1 MDLVKAFISH
11 SSDDAS
17 YVDALISLIGKNS
30 LSVDKWCFESGE
42 RTIDEIIKSIDN
54 SALFVLLLSRSSLEK
69 DWVKKEISI
78 IKRYIDNGTL
88 KRFKPY
94 IIDNTINYSYEKIP
108 EWIKDEYNLRANYH
122 KPPFL
127 ARKIEEE
134 INKLIWEQHP
144 NIKQDERVFVGRDS
158 EIEKLRE
165 KYLQSNLK
173 YRKAVIVSGIPDG
186 IGRRRLLTE
195 FIRKIDTNKD
205 ETYNPFAVALEEDD
219 SIEDLII
226 QLNNLFLFERNEDL
240 LQYLSNKDTNKIKK
254 VNKAVDFISHLSDSR
269 EKLFVRDNGAVV
281 KRSGDLSS
289 WFKDVIKSDRID
301 QTILFIASRNRFI
314 PTYEYP
320 EIVSLNLSPLSND
333 KAKILLRQYLDNH
346 GKTISKEDA
355 SFFIQQTGP
364 MPSLIRKCASLIL
377 EMGTELAKLKQKNYQ
392 YTGDE
397 LTRNLI
403 SDFQGNKSYIQ
414 ILVLLSEFPYLRYSD
429 IKQITKGVV
438 ENVDQILLDLYSLS
452 IFETFGSSNDYYR
465 MNPILADLVNRS
477 GYKHDETLWGELR
490 SRTHDIIE
498 HETFECPNLGII
510 LKKIEQAIKGN
521 TNNISKAYIIP
532 SIVIKTINDEYRRKV
547 KAGYK
552 NVVQL
557 CKALLEI
564 GRNNYYDEIIGSI
577 YYMLCSA
584 YAQLRDETLFDYITY
599 LENKFD
605 EYFIKGLYYRKKKLY
620 DLAEDNYRKALKI
633 RYNSLTAKNGLA
645 ISLQRQD
652 KYNKEALRLAKSTYQ
667 QQPTNPYFIVTYF
680 KSLIRTNPD
689 QIAMLHQLIKE
700 LQSSWDINKESFG
713 DMLQAEYHFFIES
726 DFNRAIAVYRES
738 LRRNPLYPV
747 YISLHEVCSIYQK
760 KCGIGSGVANE
771 IEKQYH
777 FDVEND
783 EDII

>member
-1 MDLVKAFISH
+1 MDQVKAFISH
-11 SSDDAS
+11 SSDDAL

-30 LSVDKWCFESGE
+30 LAVDKFCFESGE

-54 SALFVLLLSRSSLEK
+54 SAIFILLLSRSSLGK

-78 IKRYIDNGTL
+78 IKRYIDNGAL

-94 IIDNTINYSYEKIP
+94 IIDNTIDYSYEKIP
-108 EWIKDEYNLRANYH
+108 EWIKDEYNLRTIYH

-134 INKLIWEQHP
+134 VSKIIWEQYP
-144 NIKQDERVFVGRDS
+144 SIKQDERVFVGRDS

-165 KYLQSNLK
+165 KYLQRNLK
-173 YRKAVIVSGIPDG
+173 YRKVVIVSGIPDG

-205 ETYNPFAVALEEDD
+205 ETYNPFSVALEEDD

-226 QLNNLFLFERNEDL
+226 QLNNLFLFEHNKEL
-240 LQYLSNKDTNKIKK
+240 LQFLSEADKAKKIDK
-254 VNKAVDFISHLSDSR
+254 VVEFVWHLLESR

-281 KRSGDLSS
+281 RRNGELSS
-289 WFKDVIKSDRID
+289 WFKDIIKSTRID
-301 QTILFIASRNRFI
+301 QTVLFIASRNRL
-314 PTYEYP
+314 TEEYP
-320 EIVSLNLSPLSND
+320 EIVSLDLSPLSND

-346 GKTISKEDA
+346 GKTISGEDV

-364 MPSLIRKCASLIL
+364 MPSLIHKCASLIL
-377 EMGTELAKLKQKNYQ
+377 EMGPELAKLKQKSYQ

-414 ILVLLSEFPYLRYSD
+414 VLILLSEFPYLRYYD

-438 ENVDQILLDLYSLS
+438 EDVDQILLDLYSLS
-452 IFETFGSSNDYYR
+452 IFETLGSSNDYYR
-465 MNPILADLVNRS
+465 MNPIVADLINRS
-477 GYKHDETLWGELR
+477 RYKHDETLWGELR
-490 SRTHDIIE
+490 LKTHDIIE
-498 HETFECPNLGII
+498 HETFECPNLGIL
-510 LKKIEQAIKGN
+510 LKKIELNIKGN
-521 TNNISKAYIIP
+521 TDNISKAYIIP
-532 SIVIKTINDEYRRKV
+532 SIVIKTINDEYRKKV

-552 NVVQL
+552 TVVQL
-557 CKALLEI
+557 CKALLE
-564 GRNNYYDEIIGSI
+564 RNNNYYDEIIGSI

-584 YAQLRDETLFDYITY
+584 YAQLCDETLFEYITC
-599 LENKFD
+599 LEDKFD

-620 DLAEDNYRKALKI
+620 NRAEDNYRLALKI
-633 RYNSLTAKNGLA
+633 RPHSLTAKNGLA
-645 ISLQRQD
+645 ISLQRQN
-652 KYNKEALRLAKSTYQ
+652 KYKEALNLARFTYQ
-667 QQPTNPYFIVTYF
+667 KQPTNPYFIVTYF

-689 QIAMLHQLIKE
+689 QIAVLNQLIKD

-713 DMLQAEYHFFIES
+713 DMLQAEYHYFIEE
-726 DFNRAIAVYRES
+726 DFNRAIAVYKAS
-738 LRRNPLYPV
+738 LQRNPLYPV

-760 KCGIGSGVANE
+760 KCGIGSGIANE
-771 IEKQYH
+771 IAKQYH

>member
-1 MDLVKAFISH
+1 M
-11 SSDDAS
+11 
-17 YVDALISLIGKNS
+17 LISLIGKNS
-30 LSVDKWCFESGE
+30 LAVDKFCFESGE

-54 SALFVLLLSRSSLEK
+54 SAIFILLLSRSSLGK

-78 IKRYIDNGTL
+78 IKRYIDNGAL

-94 IIDNTINYSYEKIP
+94 IIDNTIDYSYEKIP
-108 EWIKDEYNLRANYH
+108 EWIKDEYNLRTIYH

-134 INKLIWEQHP
+134 VSKIIWEQYP
-144 NIKQDERVFVGRDS
+144 SIKQDERVFVGRDS

-165 KYLQSNLK
+165 KYLQRDLK
-173 YRKAVIVSGIPDG
+173 YRKVVIVSGIPDG

-205 ETYNPFAVALEEDD
+205 ETYNPFSVALEEDD

-226 QLNNLFLFERNEDL
+226 QLNNLFLFEHNKEL
-240 LQYLSNKDTNKIKK
+240 LQFLSEADKAKKIDK
-254 VNKAVDFISHLSDSR
+254 VVEFVWHLLESR

-281 KRSGDLSS
+281 RRNGELSS
-289 WFKDVIKSDRID
+289 WFKDIIKSTRID
-301 QTILFIASRNRFI
+301 QTVLFIASRNRL
-314 PTYEYP
+314 TEEYP
-320 EIVSLNLSPLSND
+320 EIVSLDLSPLSND

-346 GKTISKEDA
+346 GKTISGEDV

-364 MPSLIRKCASLIL
+364 MPSLIHKCASLIL
-377 EMGTELAKLKQKNYQ
+377 EMGPELAKLKQKSYQ

-414 ILVLLSEFPYLRYSD
+414 VLILLSEFPYLRYYD

-438 ENVDQILLDLYSLS
+438 EDVDQILLDLYSLS
-452 IFETFGSSNDYYR
+452 IFETLGSSNDYYR
-465 MNPILADLVNRS
+465 MNPIVADLINRS
-477 GYKHDETLWGELR
+477 RYKHDETLWGELR
-490 SRTHDIIE
+490 LKTHDIIE
-498 HETFECPNLGII
+498 HETFECPNLGIL
-510 LKKIEQAIKGN
+510 LKKIELNIKGN

-532 SIVIKTINDEYRRKV
+532 SIVIKTINDEYRKKV

-552 NVVQL
+552 TVVQL
-557 CKALLEI
+557 CKALLE
-564 GRNNYYDEIIGSI
+564 RNNNYYDEIIGSI

-584 YAQLRDETLFDYITY
+584 YAQLCDETLFEYITC
-599 LENKFD
+599 LEDKFD

-620 DLAEDNYRKALKI
+620 NRAEDNYRLALKI
-633 RYNSLTAKNGLA
+633 RPHSLTAKNGLA
-645 ISLQRQD
+645 ISLQRQN
-652 KYNKEALRLAKSTYQ
+652 KYKEALNLARFTYQ
-667 QQPTNPYFIVTYF
+667 KQPTNPYFIVTYF

-689 QIAMLHQLIKE
+689 QIAVLNQLIKD

-713 DMLQAEYHFFIES
+713 DMLQAEYHYFIEE
-726 DFNRAIAVYRES
+726 DFNRAITVYKAS
-738 LRRNPLYPV
+738 LQRNPLYPV

-760 KCGIGSGVANE
+760 KCGIGSGIANE
-771 IEKQYH
+771 IAKQYH

>member
-1 MDLVKAFISH
+1 MDQVKAFISH
-11 SSDDAS
+11 SSDDAL

-30 LSVDKWCFESGE
+30 LAVDKFCFESGE

-54 SALFVLLLSRSSLEK
+54 SAIFILLLSRSSLGK

-78 IKRYIDNGTL
+78 IKRYIDNGAL

-94 IIDNTINYSYEKIP
+94 IIDNTIDYSYEKIP
-108 EWIKDEYNLRANYH
+108 EWIKDEYNLRTIYH

-134 INKLIWEQHP
+134 VSKIIWEQYP
-144 NIKQDERVFVGRDS
+144 SIKQDKRVFVGRDS

-165 KYLQSNLK
+165 KYLQRDLK
-173 YRKAVIVSGIPDG
+173 YRKVVIVSGIPDG

-205 ETYNPFAVALEEDD
+205 ETYNPFSVALEEDD

-226 QLNNLFLFERNEDL
+226 QLNNLFLFEHNKEL
-240 LQYLSNKDTNKIKK
+240 LQFLSEADKAKKIDK
-254 VNKAVDFISHLSDSR
+254 VVEFVWHLLESR

-281 KRSGDLSS
+281 RRNGELSS
-289 WFKDVIKSDRID
+289 WFKDIIKSTRID
-301 QTILFIASRNRFI
+301 QTVLFIASRNRL
-314 PTYEYP
+314 TEEYP
-320 EIVSLNLSPLSND
+320 EIVSLDLSPLSND

-346 GKTISKEDA
+346 GKTISGEDV

-364 MPSLIRKCASLIL
+364 MPSLIHKCASLIL
-377 EMGTELAKLKQKNYQ
+377 EMGPELAKLKQKSYQ

-414 ILVLLSEFPYLRYSD
+414 VLILLSEFPYLRYYD

-438 ENVDQILLDLYSLS
+438 EDVDQILLDLYSLS
-452 IFETFGSSNDYYR
+452 IFETLGSSNDYYR
-465 MNPILADLVNRS
+465 MNPIVADLINRS
-477 GYKHDETLWGELR
+477 RYKHDETLWGELR
-490 SRTHDIIE
+490 LKTHDIIE
-498 HETFECPNLGII
+498 HETFECPNLGIL
-510 LKKIEQAIKGN
+510 LKKIELNIKGN
-521 TNNISKAYIIP
+521 TDNISKAYIIP
-532 SIVIKTINDEYRRKV
+532 SIVIKTINDEYRKKV

-552 NVVQL
+552 TVVQL
-557 CKALLEI
+557 CKALLE
-564 GRNNYYDEIIGSI
+564 RNNNYYDEIIGSI

-584 YAQLRDETLFDYITY
+584 YAQLCDETLFEYITC
-599 LENKFD
+599 LEDKFD

-620 DLAEDNYRKALKI
+620 NRAEDNYRLALKI
-633 RYNSLTAKNGLA
+633 RPHSLTAKNGLA
-645 ISLQRQD
+645 ISLQRQN
-652 KYNKEALRLAKSTYQ
+652 KYKEALNLARFTYQ
-667 QQPTNPYFIVTYF
+667 KQSTNPYFIVTYF

-689 QIAMLHQLIKE
+689 QIAVLNQLIKD

-713 DMLQAEYHFFIES
+713 DMLQAEYHYFIEE
-726 DFNRAIAVYRES
+726 DFNRAIAVYKAS
-738 LRRNPLYPV
+738 LQRNPLYPV

-760 KCGIGSGVANE
+760 KCGIGSGIANK
-771 IEKQYH
+771 IAKQYH

>member
-1 MDLVKAFISH
+1 MDQVKAFISH
-11 SSDDAS
+11 SSDDAL

-30 LSVDKWCFESGE
+30 LAVDKFCFESGE

-54 SALFVLLLSRSSLEK
+54 SAIFILLLSRSSLGK

-78 IKRYIDNGTL
+78 IKRYIDNGAL

-94 IIDNTINYSYEKIP
+94 IIDNTIDYSYEKIP
-108 EWIKDEYNLRANYH
+108 EWIKDEYNLRTIYH

-134 INKLIWEQHP
+134 VSKIIWEQYP
-144 NIKQDERVFVGRDS
+144 SIKQDERVFVGRDS

-165 KYLQSNLK
+165 KYLQRDLK
-173 YRKAVIVSGIPDG
+173 YRKVVIVSGIPDG

-205 ETYNPFAVALEEDD
+205 ETYNPFSVALEEDD

-226 QLNNLFLFERNEDL
+226 QLNNLFLFEHNKEL
-240 LQYLSNKDTNKIKK
+240 LQFLSEADKAKKIDK
-254 VNKAVDFISHLSDSR
+254 VVEFVWHLLESR

-281 KRSGDLSS
+281 RRNGELSS
-289 WFKDVIKSDRID
+289 WFKDIIKSTRID
-301 QTILFIASRNRFI
+301 QTVLFIASRNRL
-314 PTYEYP
+314 TEEYP
-320 EIVSLNLSPLSND
+320 EIVSLDLSPLSND

-346 GKTISKEDA
+346 GKTISGEDV

-364 MPSLIRKCASLIL
+364 MPSLIHKCASLIL
-377 EMGTELAKLKQKNYQ
+377 EMGPELAKLKQKSYQ

-414 ILVLLSEFPYLRYSD
+414 VLILLSEFPYLRYYD

-438 ENVDQILLDLYSLS
+438 EDVDQILLDLYSLS
-452 IFETFGSSNDYYR
+452 IFETLGSSNDYYR
-465 MNPILADLVNRS
+465 MNPIVADLINRS
-477 GYKHDETLWGELR
+477 RYKHDETLWGELR
-490 SRTHDIIE
+490 LKTHDIIE
-498 HETFECPNLGII
+498 HETFECPNLGIL
-510 LKKIEQAIKGN
+510 LKKIELNIKGN
-521 TNNISKAYIIP
+521 TDNISKAYIIP
-532 SIVIKTINDEYRRKV
+532 SIVIKTINDEYRKKV

-552 NVVQL
+552 TVVQL
-557 CKALLEI
+557 CKALLE
-564 GRNNYYDEIIGSI
+564 RNNNYYDEIIGSI

-584 YAQLRDETLFDYITY
+584 YAQLCDETLFEYITC
-599 LENKFD
+599 LEDKFD

-620 DLAEDNYRKALKI
+620 NRAEDNYRLALKI
-633 RYNSLTAKNGLA
+633 RPHSLTAKNGLA
-645 ISLQRQD
+645 ISLQRQN
-652 KYNKEALRLAKSTYQ
+652 KYKEALNLARFTYQ
-667 QQPTNPYFIVTYF
+667 KQPTNPYFIVTYF

-689 QIAMLHQLIKE
+689 QIAVLNQLIKD

-713 DMLQAEYHFFIES
+713 DMLQAEYHYFIEE
-726 DFNRAIAVYRES
+726 DFNRAIAVYKAS
-738 LRRNPLYPV
+738 LQRNPLYPV

-760 KCGIGSGVANE
+760 KCGIGSG
-771 IEKQYH
+771 
-777 FDVEND
+777 
-783 EDII
+783 IILKLRNNTILM